1 MSDLT
6 RARLADTW
14 APILTR
20 YLGMAGVIF
29 CAVVWATTGR
39 LEPVLLAAFGGLI
52 GIGQGA
58 DAIRSMK
65 DAPPVPPPVP
75 DTSVGPPTPP
85 ASKES
90 AS

>member
-20 YLGMAGVIF
+20 YLGMVGIVF
-29 CAVVWATTGR
+29 CAVVWALTGR

-65 DAPPVPPPVP
+65 DPPPVPPPLP
-75 DTSVGPPTPP
+75 DTSVGCVEPTTEPLP
-85 ASKES
+85 
-90 AS
+90 

>member
-6 RARLADTW
+6 RARLADIW

-20 YLGMAGVIF
+20 YLGMVGVVF
-29 CAVVWATTGR
+29 CATWWAATGR

-58 DAIRSMK
+58 DAIRSMRE
-65 DAPPVPPPVP
+65 APPVPPPVP
-75 DTSVGPPTPP
+75 DTTVLVPEK
-85 ASKES
+85 AS
-90 AS
+90 